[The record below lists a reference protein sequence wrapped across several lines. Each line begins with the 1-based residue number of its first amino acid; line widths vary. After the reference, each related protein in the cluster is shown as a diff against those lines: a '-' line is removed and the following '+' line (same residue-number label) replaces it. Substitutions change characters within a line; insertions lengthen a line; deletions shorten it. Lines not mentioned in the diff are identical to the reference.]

1 MYTSEATQAQEL
13 GIARI
18 KTLKS
23 NIKVFRESLSIFK
36 KEKVD
41 LNPQYDIHQSES
53 NEVRI
58 SEPQLEHTSLPLYGT
73 NFVQLKQF
81 SSFNRKSTT
90 FRDCNTTEPLQNCNS
105 KMRSLTDCDTTLPD
119 SIPSLTLQESM
130 SDDSEIYARESCG
143 NYPSVVEEPASEY
156 PCEALFLPDFSR
168 TQSFYESI
176 RPYLADRGLIPTSQN
191 EHWVLD
197 YQGHSSSDSTL
208 DQKQLTFDPRKS
220 DTQEYH
226 AGYEEFYSAEE
237 STSALEENLS
247 CKTIQI
253 NSSTILSEE
262 HIRVFNLDE
271 KSSPNSSEKKLCCTC
286 QSIGDDGRHA
296 TESLR
301 SVINSPSCNHNDNQY
316 GIAPEED
323 FVFDDSKRTDYNLG
337 KTLPRAFQSNA
348 MKESEEDLD
357 WVNVK
362 RDSKPFPL
370 WRPNKLIPPRVSNK
384 FSAQNH
390 RDLYGSSDLSLS
402 SSEDPGIVSPHT
414 ITNTKNLRKYRLNRI
429 KQRIEYLEAREKSD
443 WRRIITGLPRFL
455 PINHHEHGQH
465 Y

>member
-13 GIARI
+13 GVARI

-23 NIKVFRESLSIFK
+23 NIKVFRESLPIFK

-41 LNPQYDIHQSES
+41 LYSQYEIHQSES
-53 NEVRI
+53 NEVTI
-58 SEPQLEHTSLPLYGT
+58 SEPHLEHTSLPLYGT
-73 NFVQLKQF
+73 NFVQLKQL

-90 FRDCNTTEPLQNCNS
+90 FRDCDIAEPLQNCNS

-119 SIPSLTLQESM
+119 SIPSLTLHESM
-130 SDDSEIYARESCG
+130 SDDSENYVRESCG

-156 PCEALFLPDFSR
+156 TYEAVFLPDFSR

-191 EHWVLD
+191 EHRVLD

-208 DQKQLTFDPRKS
+208 DQKQLTFDPRIS

-226 AGYEEFYSAEE
+226 AGYEEFYSVEE
-237 STSALEENLS
+237 SASALAENLS
-247 CKTIQI
+247 CKTSQDNPSIP
-253 NSSTILSEE
+253 SEE

-271 KSSPNSSEKKLCCTC
+271 KSSPNSNEKKLCCTC
-286 QSIGDDGRHA
+286 QSTGDGGQHA
-296 TESLR
+296 AESLR
-301 SVINSPSCNHNDNQY
+301 SVINSPSSDHNDNQY

-337 KTLPRAFQSNA
+337 KKLPRVFQSNA

-362 RDSKPFPL
+362 RDSKPFLL
-370 WRPNKLIPPRVSNK
+370 WRPNKLIPPWVSNK
-384 FSAQNH
+384 SSAQNH
-390 RDLYGSSDLSLS
+390 RDLNGNSDLTLS
-402 SSEDPGIVSPHT
+402 SSKDRGVVLPHT
-414 ITNTKNLRKYRLNRI
+414 ITNSKNLRKDHLSRI

-455 PINHHEHGQH
+455 PINHHEH
-465 Y
+465 